1 MRVELGFA
9 GNGFVLRAIDERM
22 PMRSN
27 DDVAARTLTFIL
39 AGGEGRRLSPLT
51 KYRPKPLVPFGG
63 CHRIVDFTLSN
74 CLNSG
79 LKRVYVLTQ
88 HESESVSAYLR
99 KGWSSIGP
107 GHGEFVLTSPP
118 AGGKRYEGT
127 ADAVLQNLLVLEQHP
142 CEFVLILSA
151 DHIYRMDYRD
161 LLRFHVASRAEATI
175 ATVDYPR
182 EFSSEV
188 GILDVD
194 DSNRVV
200 GFEEKPHCPRPNSKN
215 EGMISAN
222 MGVYV
227 FNREVLSAAL
237 TGGGRI
243 IDFAND
249 LIPRLIGSCDVR
261 AYRHEDRIKKM
272 PLYWRDV
279 GTPEAYYASS
289 MDLLASDP
297 PIDPYD
303 SHWPIRSAYR
313 AQLDGQSTLS
323 EVGRR
328 PEINSIIPNGADI
341 GSASIYRSV
350 LFPGVV
356 LESGADVRHSVLMP
370 GVVIGRGAVV
380 RRAIIDANVVIDAGD
395 DIGYS
400 PERDRQR
407 FHTLA
412 NGVVVV
418 SPDHVSPLFNFNK
431 DVVHEL
437 RHASS
442 ASNPERQVHPR

>member
-1 MRVELGFA
+1 ML
-9 GNGFVLRAIDERM
+9 
-22 PMRSN
+22 MRSDEN
-27 DDVAARTLTFIL
+27 VAANTLTFIL

-63 CHRIVDFTLSN
+63 CYRIVDFTLSN

-88 HESESVSAYLR
+88 HKSESVSAYLR

-107 GHGEFVLTSPP
+107 DHGEFVVTRPP
-118 AGGKRYEGT
+118 AGGKRYAGT

-151 DHIYRMDYRD
+151 DHIYTMDYRD

-175 ATVDYPR
+175 ATVDYAR

-194 DSNRVV
+194 DSNCVV
-200 GFEEKPHCPRPNSKN
+200 GFEEKQHCPRPNSKN

-243 IDFAND
+243 IDFAKD

-279 GTPEAYYASS
+279 GTLEAYYASS
-289 MDLLASDP
+289 MDLLKSDP
-297 PIDPYD
+297 PIDPD
-303 SHWPIRSAYR
+303 NSDWPIRSAYR
-313 AQLDGQSTLS
+313 AQSDGASPLS
-323 EVGRR
+323 KVGRH

-341 GSASIYRSV
+341 GSGSVYRSV

-356 LESGADVRHSVLMP
+356 LGSGADVRHSVLMP
-370 GVVIGRGAVV
+370 GVVIERGAVV

-400 PERDRQR
+400 PERDGQR
-407 FHTLA
+407 FHALG
-412 NGVVVV
+412 NGVVIV
-418 SPDHVSPLFNFNK
+418 SPDHVSPFFNK
-431 DVVHEL
+431 DL
-437 RHASS
+437 IRKAQP
-442 ASNPERQVHPR
+442 AGNALNPEDEVCL

>member
-1 MRVELGFA
+1 MR
-9 GNGFVLRAIDERM
+9 
-22 PMRSN
+22 PN
-27 DDVAARTLTFIL
+27 DDIAAKTLTFVL

-63 CHRIVDFTLSN
+63 CYRIVDFTLSN

-88 HESESVSAYLR
+88 HESESVGAYLR
-99 KGWSSIGP
+99 KGWSGIGP
-107 GHGEFVLTSPP
+107 SHREFVLPNPP
-118 AGGKRYEGT
+118 AGGKPYEGT
-127 ADAVLQNLLVLEQHP
+127 ADAVLQNLLLLERHAF
-142 CEFVLILSA
+142 EFVLILSA

-161 LLRFHVASRAEATI
+161 LLSFHVARRAEATI
-175 ATVDYPR
+175 ATSIIHG
-182 EFSSEV
+182 SSQEV
-188 GILDVD
+188 GVLDVD

-200 GFEEKPHCPRPNSKN
+200 GFEEKPSHPKPNSKN

-227 FNREVLSAAL
+227 FNREVLFAAM
-237 TGGGRI
+237 TDGRRI

-249 LIPRLIGSCDVR
+249 LIPELIGSYDVY
-261 AYRHEDRIKKM
+261 AYRHEDRIKKT
-272 PLYWRDV
+272 PRYWRDL

-289 MDLLASDP
+289 MDLLAADP

-303 SHWPIRSAYR
+303 CGWPIRSAYR
-313 AQLDGQSTLS
+313 VQLDGQNTLS
-323 EVGRR
+323 EAGRFHK
-328 PEINSIIPNGADI
+328 INSIVPSGVNID
-341 GSASIYRSV
+341 SASVYRSV

-356 LESGADVRHSVLMP
+356 LESGVDVRHSVLMP
-370 GVVIGRGAVV
+370 GAVIGRGAVV

-400 PERDRQR
+400 PDRDRQR
-407 FHTLA
+407 FHVLA

-418 SPDHVSPLFNFNK
+418 SPDHLSPFFNLNK
-431 DVVHEL
+431 GFMHEV

-442 ASNPERQVHPR
+442 ASGPEGHVDLG